1 MAGSMSSTVDPKPSM
16 LRGPRGKYPEGMGTL
31 TVLVTLIWIGALVDV
46 ILSPADRI
54 KRLPKVAW
62 VLVVAFLSLIGALLW
77 FGLGRDWSGVVR
89 PPRMPDR
96 LRPQALGP
104 QQGGEFRA
112 TPLGDPRST
121 EQQLEDLDR
130 EIAFYKRKAELEA
143 KRPRLAIEAAPGD
156 RAVDHEGA
164 EERTE
169 HDSTTHEDPA
179 VTDSEVADSDI
190 SEDEAGTDQFR
201 RRD

>member
-1 MAGSMSSTVDPKPSM
+1 MAGSMSSAGNPNPSRRCRQR
-16 LRGPRGKYPEGMGTL
+16 LQYPGPMGTL

-46 ILSPADRI
+46 ILSPAERV

-62 VLVVAFLSLIGALLW
+62 VLIVAFLSLIGALLW
-77 FGLGRDWSGVVR
+77 FGLGRDWSGLVR

-112 TPLGDPRST
+112 TPLGDPRTT
-121 EQQLEDLDR
+121 EQQLEDLER

-143 KRPRLAIEAAPGD
+143 KRPKLAIEAAPGD
-156 RAVDHEGA
+156 RAEDRAGA
-164 EERTE
+164 
-169 HDSTTHEDPA
+169 DANADPSTSGGPGDDDVLSPDP
-179 VTDSEVADSDI
+179 S
-190 SEDEAGTDQFR
+190 
-201 RRD
+201 RDKE